1 MRNVPFSLTFL
12 YIYYINPLCHLEEPE
27 FCHHVPLCGPL
38 TFRSVLTIWSPGVAS
53 LFGECRVCFRTAL
66 CAQKVYVAWKI
77 ISIFSEFVS
86 KSSQKCR
93 TLSQKCGKEGKMG
106 DFSHH
111 NCMSRTLIGNN
122 CPIKSITH
130 WLGIMHMQTLYTN
143 KDSPRTLVKIGH
155 ILQYQF

>member
-1 MRNVPFSLTFL
+1 MIQT
-12 YIYYINPLCHLEEPE
+12 
-27 FCHHVPLCGPL
+27 FCHHMPPLCGPL
-38 TFRSVLTIWSPGVAS
+38 TFTSVLTIWSPGVAS
-53 LFGECRVCFRTAL
+53 IFGECRVCFRTAL

-111 NCMSRTLIGNN
+111 NCMSRALIGNN

-130 WLGIMHMQTLYTN
+130 WLGLMHMQTLYTN
-143 KDSPRTLVKIGH
+143 KNKPPNTSQNWSYFTIP
-155 ILQYQF
+155 ILNDPCQNHMINSEIE